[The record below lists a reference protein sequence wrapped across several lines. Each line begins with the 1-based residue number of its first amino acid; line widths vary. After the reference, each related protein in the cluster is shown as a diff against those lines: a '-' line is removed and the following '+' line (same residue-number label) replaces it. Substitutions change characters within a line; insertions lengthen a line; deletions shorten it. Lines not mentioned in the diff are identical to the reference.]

1 MTVLIVLVG
10 LLLSHLLTGVGRW
23 RQFDWLLWPVRA
35 TRARYSEP
43 AWLPMVLVL
52 LTGILVP
59 VVAIWLATAL
69 LGKAGWVL
77 LALAA
82 FIYTLGPRDLDQDV
96 ATLLARQES
105 EDAAHLNET
114 AEAMQLDLDGSADEA
129 AAAVFHG
136 ALSRWFGILLWF
148 VVLGIPGAVLYR
160 LNRSALQMEELSAAE
175 IDWLAR
181 MRIVLDWPVQ
191 ALMMAGVGL
200 CGDLDRVWRA
210 WKELLDERPAWLITP
225 SQLDRIAHAIVPSG
239 AAFDDGLSAGHRM
252 VWRVLVLW
260 LVVMS
265 VLLLAGLLA

>member
-1 MTVLIVLVG
+1 MTVLIVLAG
-10 LLLSHLLTGVGRW
+10 LLISHLFTAVGQW
-23 RQFDWLLWPVRA
+23 RNFEWLLWPIRA
-35 TRARYSEP
+35 LRARFPEP
-43 AWLPMVLVL
+43 AWLPMMLVL
-52 LTGILVP
+52 LIGILVP
-59 VVAIWLATAL
+59 ALASWLMTAL
-69 LGKAGWVL
+69 LGTAGWVV

-96 ATLLARQES
+96 ATLLGR
-105 EDAAHLNET
+105 AAAEEPHEHREA
-114 AEAMQLDLDGSADEA
+114 AEAMQLELDSGADEA

-136 ALSRWFGILLWF
+136 ALSRWFGILFWF

-160 LNRSALQMEELSAAE
+160 LNRMALQMNELDPPE

-191 ALMMAGVGL
+191 ALLMFGVGL

-210 WKELLDERPAWLITP
+210 WRELRDDRPAWLITP
-225 SQLDRIAHAIVPSG
+225 SQLDRIAHAIVPSD
-239 AAFDDGLSAGHRM
+239 ATFDDGLAAGHRM

>member
-1 MTVLIVLVG
+1 MTVLIVLAG
-10 LLLSHLLTGVGRW
+10 LLISHLLTGVGRW
-23 RQFDWLLWPVRA
+23 RDFEWLVWPIRTLR
-35 TRARYSEP
+35 TRFPEP
-43 AWLPMVLVL
+43 AWLPMMLVL
-52 LTGILVP
+52 LIGILVP
-59 VVAIWLATAL
+59 VLATWL
-69 LGKAGWVL
+69 VTVLVGMVGWVV
-77 LALAA
+77 LALVA

-96 ATLLARQES
+96 STLMERSAA
-105 EDAAHLNET
+105 EDVAHLNET

-136 ALSRWFGILLWF
+136 ALSRWFGILFWF

-160 LNRSALQMEELSAAE
+160 LNRTALQMNELGKAE

-191 ALMMAGVGL
+191 ALMMIGVGL

-210 WKELLDERPAWLITP
+210 WRELREERPAWLVTP
-225 SQLDRIAHAIVPSG
+225 SQLDRIAHAIVSSD
-239 AAFDDGLSAGHRM
+239 ATFDDGLAAGHRM

>member
-1 MTVLIVLVG
+1 MTVLIVLAG
-10 LLLSHLLTGVGRW
+10 LLISHLLTDVVRW
-23 RQFDWLLWPVRA
+23 RNFEWLLWPIRA
-35 TRARYSEP
+35 LRTRVPDP

-52 LTGILVP
+52 LIGILVP
-59 VVAIWLATAL
+59 ALATWLATAL
-69 LGKAGWVL
+69 MGTVGWILLG
-77 LALAA
+77 LAA
-82 FIYTLGPRDLDQDV
+82 FIYTLGPRDLDHDV
-96 ATLLARQES
+96 ATLLERSAA
-105 EDAAHLNET
+105 EDMAHLDET

-136 ALSRWFGILLWF
+136 ALSRWFGILFWF

-160 LNRSALQMEELSAAE
+160 LNRIALQMNDLGEPE

-191 ALMMAGVGL
+191 ALMMIGVGL

-210 WKELLDERPAWLITP
+210 WQELREERPAWLITP
-225 SQLDRIAHAIVPSG
+225 SQLDRIAHVIVPSD
-239 AAFDDGLSAGHRM
+239 ATFDDGLSAGHRM

-265 VLLLAGLLA
+265 VMLLAGLLA